1 MFYDFDDKKK
11 KKKKLY
17 ILKVEITK
25 IKATKFG

>member
-11 KKKKLY
+11 KKLY
-17 ILKVEITK
+17 ILKVAITK